1 MKISLP
7 ANYEALDLLEDQNQL
22 HKLKLEEL
30 RQEIQKGI
38 DSGKSTILDIETI
51 KINGHQR
58 LLNIKSVGWVR
69 R

>member
-69 R
+69 H